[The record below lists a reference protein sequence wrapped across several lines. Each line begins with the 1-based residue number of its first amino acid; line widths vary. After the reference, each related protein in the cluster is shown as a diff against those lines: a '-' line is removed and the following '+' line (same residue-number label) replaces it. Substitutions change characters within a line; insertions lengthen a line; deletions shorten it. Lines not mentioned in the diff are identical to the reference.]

1 MWQTELLRDVMKEY
15 VERRTYTLY
24 LPAYRNI
31 EDGPLKELADLSNDY
46 RPHKNRPWYN
56 PRVEINKENYEEA
69 VDLLTLATLNKN
81 QWAEKQM
88 RSFNKLFKDEF
99 HKALYLKRRRD
110 FDDVVSKIS

>member
-24 LPAYRNI
+24 LPALRNI
-31 EDGPLKELADLSNDY
+31 DEGPLKELANLSNGYD
-46 RPHKNRPWYN
+46 RQSIRNRPWYN

-69 VDLLTLATLNKN
+69 VDLLTLAALHKN
-81 QWAEKQM
+81 VWAEKQM
-88 RSFNKLFKDEF
+88 RVFNKLFKDEF

-110 FDDVVSKIS
+110 LI